1 MGDTK
6 SHKKVFKFLN
16 RDRKSFNVWKSRVK
30 SDKVD
35 MNVSVIML
43 DFSLYKFREKYG

>member
-16 RDRKSFNVWKSRVK
+16 RDRKSFNVWIKSRVK

-43 DFSLYKFREKYG
+43 DFS